1 MHSDALFIS
10 LVVFLPALAALVLAF
25 FPKDKPEAIK
35 LTSLAVTIAVFAMTL
50 WMVFPG
56 NPDPGVDTAKF
67 KAGVAEMQ
75 NAFSSSWIPSFN
87 IYYFMGMDGISFT
100 LVLLTSFVSML
111 SMAAS
116 WPINKHVKAYCILF
130 LLLETGMLG
139 VFL

>member
-10 LVVFLPALAALVLAF
+10 LVVFLPALAALALAF

-50 WMVFPG
+50 WMAFPAG
-56 NPDPGVDTAKF
+56 SSDGSAKF
-67 KAGVAEMQ
+67 SAGIATMQ
-75 NAFSSSWIPSFN
+75 NAFSSQWIPSFN

-111 SMAAS
+111 SM
-116 WPINKHVKAYCILF
+116 
-130 LLLETGMLG
+130 
-139 VFL
+139 